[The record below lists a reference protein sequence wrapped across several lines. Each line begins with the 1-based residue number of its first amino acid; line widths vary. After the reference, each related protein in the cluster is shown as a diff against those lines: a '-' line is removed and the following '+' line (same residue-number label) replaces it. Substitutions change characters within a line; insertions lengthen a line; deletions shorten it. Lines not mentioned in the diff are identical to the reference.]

1 MKTVGIVV
9 FPDSEELD
17 WAGPFEVFGMA
28 AAVGADLKVVTLA
41 ETLEPVRCAKGLRIA
56 PDHTLGD
63 APNLDVV
70 LLPGGVGTRAQIE
83 NRVLLDWLRG
93 VVNSAGPSVR
103 KPVLELG
110 ALKVD
115 TQSLRV
121 WHQDK
126 PVRVT
131 PTEYKILHYLLINA
145 DRPVSAD
152 ELVGHNFDGESV
164 KTANEIPVYISRLRD
179 KLGKKAIE
187 TVYGYGYRLAGTG
200 ADTQG

>member
-1 MKTVGIVV
+1 MGGQNVKTVGIVV

-93 VVNSAGPSVR
+93 VAPECEWVTSVCTGAAILAVAGLVEQKRVTTHWTYIEGLRELAPKCEVVDDMRYVRDGKVVTAAGVSAGI
-103 KPVLELG
+103 
-110 ALKVD
+110 D
-115 TQSLRV
+115 MSL
-121 WHQDK
+121 W
-126 PVRVT
+126 
-131 PTEYKILHYLLINA
+131 
-145 DRPVSAD
+145 
-152 ELVGHNFDGESV
+152 LVGQMFSPELARSTQKMMEYDPAPPYQASV
-164 KTANEIPVYISRLRD
+164 
-179 KLGKKAIE
+179 
-187 TVYGYGYRLAGTG
+187 
-200 ADTQG
+200 